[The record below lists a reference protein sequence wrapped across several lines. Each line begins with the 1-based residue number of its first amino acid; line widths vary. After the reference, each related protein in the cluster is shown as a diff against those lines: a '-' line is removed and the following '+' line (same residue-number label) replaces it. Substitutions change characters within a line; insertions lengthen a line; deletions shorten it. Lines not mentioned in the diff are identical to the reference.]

1 MTAIEKTRRTARA
14 SISAVLRKE
23 LRQYGASGVP
33 YAVVAGFLLPA
44 AVWFF
49 WFYDFVGLDQA
60 SLRGYFAAFPVLY
73 IVLLPAVTMRLWV
86 EERRSGT
93 LELLR
98 SAPVGDRAIVVGKF
112 LGALTVVVLM
122 LALTLFVPLT
132 VTRLGAFD
140 LGEIVA
146 EYIGALLL
154 AGASLAL
161 VMLVSVRLR
170 SQVTAYLAGVLTL
183 FALNAAHQLAAFAP
197 VPRSAERLL
206 RAVSLEYQFRGF
218 TRGVLDTG
226 AVGYYLVLV
235 VLALFLCERQLARA
249 AE

>member
-1 MTAIEKTRRTARA
+1 MTATENKRRTAFGSVR
-14 SISAVLRKE
+14 AVLRKE
-23 LRQYGASGVP
+23 LRQYAASGVP
-33 YAVVAGFLLPA
+33 YAVVVGFLVPA

-49 WFYDFVGLDQA
+49 WFYDFVGMDQA
-60 SLRGYFAAFPVLY
+60 SLRGYFVAFPVLY
-73 IVLLPAVTMRLWV
+73 IVLLPALTMRLWV
-86 EERRSGT
+86 EERRGGT

-98 SAPVGDRAIVVGKF
+98 SAPIGDRAIVVGKF

-132 VTRLGAFD
+132 VMRLGVFD

-154 AGASLAL
+154 AGASLAI
-161 VMLVSVRLR
+161 MMPVSVRLR

-183 FALNAAHQLAAFAP
+183 FALSATHQLAAFAP
-197 VPRSAERLL
+197 LPRLPADLL

-235 VLALFLCERQLARA
+235 LLALFLCEQRLARA
-249 AE
+249 VE